1 MNMNLKKTSQLHLF
15 LNSLFKSMR
24 FIFKKVNTKLKF
36 SCSQN
41 CPFNFKKQY
50 KIIRIVTIQT

>member
-1 MNMNLKKTSQLHLF
+1 MDMNMNLNKTSQLHLF
-15 LNSLFKSMR
+15 LNLLLKSMR
-24 FIFKKVNTKLKF
+24 YIFKKVNTKLKF
-36 SCSQN
+36 N